1 MHLIFQES
9 YIISSFMVHI
19 YKRITFR
26 IFFHF
31 FKMLIFGIIWDL
43 KRQKMAQN
51 DKKFCVS
58 LCISAT
64 VHRMT
69 VMFGTHEWN
78 YISNN
83 FFHFFKSWFFRFSGK
98 RAKNDLKL
106 LISVCHALY
115 LRNRRSRF
123 LVCRCKIMI
132 SPGVF
137 FKRNATL

>member
-1 MHLIFQES
+1 
-9 YIISSFMVHI
+9 MVHI
-19 YKRITFR
+19 YKGITFR

-69 VMFGTHEWN
+69 VMFGTHE
-78 YISNN
+78 
-83 FFHFFKSWFFRFSGK
+83 
-98 RAKNDLKL
+98 
-106 LISVCHALY
+106 
-115 LRNRRSRF
+115 
-123 LVCRCKIMI
+123 
-132 SPGVF
+132 
-137 FKRNATL
+137 